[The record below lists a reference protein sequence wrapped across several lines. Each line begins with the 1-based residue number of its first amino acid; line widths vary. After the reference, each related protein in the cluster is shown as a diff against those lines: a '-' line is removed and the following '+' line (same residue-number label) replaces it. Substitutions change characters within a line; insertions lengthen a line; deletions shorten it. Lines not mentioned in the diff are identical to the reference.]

1 MKVKKIAIYGTTA
14 AIALA
19 TLTGCGEQTEN
30 VEELTITAP
39 PTEEE
44 IFKENVV
51 TEQLSEEIK
60 QGDSKV
66 FEPYQHLFYV
76 RFNLDKLTGLPD
88 DITGGS
94 IEIPT
99 GYKVFEIEN
108 FNVANRYA
116 SQTGGYDVWFIN
128 EVPVEVN
135 AVYNESLG
143 KYDYSRFGVPIKTEK
158 EESIQ
163 KTK

>member
-1 MKVKKIAIYGTTA
+1 MKIKKIAIYGTTA

-19 TLTGCGEQTEN
+19 TLTGCGEQTEK
-30 VEELTITAP
+30 VEELTITTP

-44 IFKENVV
+44 IFKENVA
-51 TEQLSEEIK
+51 TEQLSKEIK

-76 RFNLDKLTGLPD
+76 RFNSDTRYSEN
-88 DITGGS
+88 ITGGS

-108 FNVANRYA
+108 FNTSNRYS

-135 AVYNESLG
+135 AVYNEFLE
-143 KYDYSRFGVPIKTEK
+143 KYDYSRFGVPIQKEK
-158 EESIQ
+158 DEEAIQ
-163 KTK
+163 KVK